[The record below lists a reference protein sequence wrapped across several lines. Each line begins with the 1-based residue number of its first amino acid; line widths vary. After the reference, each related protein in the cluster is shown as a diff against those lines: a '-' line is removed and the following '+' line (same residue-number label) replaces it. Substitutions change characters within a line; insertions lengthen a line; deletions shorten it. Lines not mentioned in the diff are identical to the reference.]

1 MFKMGM
7 KNVVALAFV
16 LIVAAISGAAQD
28 PNQPGPQTTPPD
40 AKAIL
45 KQVGETYRNL
55 RNYHFEGRFTH
66 EQVTESMGLKDESKR
81 EELFVNAAIKPGRS
95 RIESKNTHFSVTSVT
110 DGKIKWVYA
119 PGANEYTKTEEGVAK
134 PVTGRMPTE
143 AESHLARATNIVAG
157 YSHIDHRVREAKFIG
172 EEKLETRGGQVDCLV
187 IEADYSS
194 AAAG

>member
-1 MFKMGM
+1 MALVHVAHWLSAQLKGGPNMFKMGM
-7 KNVVALAFV
+7 KNVIALAFV

-40 AKAIL
+40 AKAVL

-55 RNYHFEGRFTH
+55 RNYHFEGRFMY
-66 EQVTESMGLKDESKR
+66 EQVTESMGLKEESKR

-95 RIESKNTHFSVTSVT
+95 RIESKNTHFSVTSVS

-119 PGANEYTKTEEGVAK
+119 LGANEYTKTEEGVAK

-157 YSHIDHRVREAKFIG
+157 YSHIDHR
-172 EEKLETRGGQVDCLV
+172 
-187 IEADYSS
+187 
-194 AAAG
+194 